1 VKTSVDVPHLYI
13 APEVRVGYRLGEQFE
28 VSAGIEIMVLVGL
41 KDARWDQTNGV
52 VLGNQGLA
60 GYDNQTFFGSTLL
73 LVNPGV
79 GARFDF

>member
-1 VKTSVDVPHLYI
+1 MARDDL
-13 APEVRVGYRLGEQFE
+13 EG
-28 VSAGIEIMVLVGL
+28 VSAGIEIMVLVAL
-41 KDARWDQTNGV
+41 KDARWDQANGV

-60 GYDNQTFFGSTLL
+60 GYDNQTLFGSTLL

>member
-1 VKTSVDVPHLYI
+1 
-13 APEVRVGYRLGEQFE
+13 VRLGYRLTERFE
-28 VSAGIEIMVLVGL
+28 LSFGVEVMVLVAL
-41 KDARWDQTNGV
+41 KEARWDTQNGV

-60 GYDNQTFFGSTLL
+60 GYDSQTLTGSTLL